1 VNRAVRPDYRVFLDH
16 TEVHLQNFSN
26 QLTEGMALAK
36 VTGRFMGSGRT
47 VAGANFRPETQGP
60 DFALAAS
67 IEDTDMRS
75 LNALLRA
82 YGKFDVV
89 QGLFSV
95 YTEMRVKDRAV
106 RGYVKPLF
114 RELDVYDARQDQ
126 AKGLFQKLYE
136 AVVGGVSDLLENIP
150 RDEVA
155 TKADLAGPL
164 ENPQTSTWQ
173 TLANLIQNAF
183 FRAILPGF
191 EREYGRARR

>member
-1 VNRAVRPDYRVFLDH
+1 MRISGTVKWFNDSKGFGFITREDGGKDCF
-16 TEVHLQNFSN
+16 VHHSAI
-26 QLTEGMALAK
+26 E
-36 VTGRFMGSGRT
+36 GSG
-47 VAGANFRPETQGP
+47 FKS
-60 DFALAAS
+60 LA
-67 IEDTDMRS
+67 EGDRVE
-75 LNALLRA
+75 
-82 YGKFDVV
+82 FDVV

-95 YTEMRVKDRAV
+95 YTEMRVKNRAV

-114 RELDVYDARQDQ
+114 RELDVYDTRQDQ

-155 TKADLAGPL
+155 TKAELTGPL

-191 EREYGRARR
+191 EREYGRARP